1 MVFRFNTGQMPVVTY
16 MNRAVTTEYWKHSP
30 RTTDEYILYIVYE
43 GAMYIMEDGEKY
55 ALGAGD
61 MLLLEPGR
69 PHVGYREAACRY
81 SYIHFLP
88 DAFAPVPPGNAGDAA
103 LLLAENRNLM
113 YTCNPYGAELYEKAA
128 LYIPKHMR
136 KADTPLMVQIAQS
149 MDAAAR
155 ALDMKSGHFKLL
167 CSCKAVEILLLIA
180 TGFADQ
186 QLHGPNREKPVSRN
200 RQTVNRLLNTLH
212 MGYAGK
218 LTGDGI
224 AGSMGLNFD
233 YLNRIFKRQIGMTV
247 FAYVNMLRINKAKE
261 LLVSGNMKL
270 HDIAAAVGFCDE
282 YRFSKAFRQ
291 AVGTTPRRFR

>member
-1 MVFRFNTGQMPVVTY
+1 MIFRFNTRQIPVVTY
-16 MNRAVTTEYWKHSP
+16 MNRAATSEFWKHFP
-30 RTTDEYILYIVYE
+30 RATDEYILYIVHD
-43 GAMYIMEDGEKY
+43 GVMYIMEDDEKF
-55 ALGAGD
+55 ALDAGD

-88 DAFAPVPPGNAGDAA
+88 GAFSPVNAGGVQDAA
-103 LLLAENRNLM
+103 MLLAGNRNLM
-113 YTCNPYGAELYEKAA
+113 YTCNPYSVELYDKAA

-136 KADTPLMVQIAQS
+136 MYDTLMVQISQC
-149 MDAAAR
+149 MDAAVR
-155 ALDMKSGHFKLL
+155 SFDMKSGHFKLL
-167 CSCKAVEILLLIA
+167 CSCKAVEILMLIA
-180 TGFADQ
+180 TGYADQ
-186 QLHGPNREKPVSRN
+186 QLHGPDREKPVSRN

-212 MGYAGK
+212 TGYAGK

-224 AGSMGLNFD
+224 AESMGLNFD
-233 YLNRIFKRQIGMTV
+233 YLNRIFKRQIGMTI
-247 FAYVNMLRINKAKE
+247 FAYVNILRINKAKE

-291 AVGTTPRRFR
+291 VVGTTPRRFR